1 MELWSLKAA
10 VTQILRLLCLFCVIP
25 KPLSFLFW
33 IHGVLPAWRLQVH
46 GTIHSFSWGLGVWT
60 HVSHLHS
67 NSKPMLHSSSG
78 VTRHWT
84 SGWSGMWGKYSTPE
98 GAMAPA
104 LPNPFSLYLLGPSF
118 STSVFNG
125 DYCWTHLTYRKL
137 DIAEFWGILNLSRV
151 DTK

>member
-33 IHGVLPAWRLQVH
+33 IHGVTSSMEVT
-46 GTIHSFSWGLGVWT
+46 GTRYHPQLFLGAGVWT
-60 HVSHLHS
+60 HVSRLHS

-118 STSVFNG
+118 STSVFNR

-137 DIAEFWGILNLSRV
+137 DIAKFWGILNL
-151 DTK
+151 

>member
-60 HVSHLHS
+60 HVSRLHN

-84 SGWSGMWGKYSTPE
+84 SGWSGMWGKYSPPEQWLLPFQTPF
-98 GAMAPA
+98 
-104 LPNPFSLYLLGPSF
+104 LSTYLVLLSLHLCSTGTTAGPTSHTESLTSPSF
-118 STSVFNG
+118 E
-125 DYCWTHLTYRKL
+125 
-137 DIAEFWGILNLSRV
+137 AFWIFRE
-151 DTK
+151 